1 MIKGFLDSRIPF
13 IFALFLEP
21 NTMSRLLYILC
32 VASLLSCTKAYR
44 IKGTSNISSIDGK
57 TITLMTSVDNVWEVI
72 DSCEVL
78 HGKFSM
84 AGRTDSTMI
93 ATLFLDGHPIMP
105 IILEPGKMG
114 VTISNIMLK
123 VAGTPLN
130 DSLYAFI
137 ARKYKLDLKAVDMER
152 MESQMIMNGYAQADI
167 QHSVDS
173 AYQDLAKEM
182 QGLVCGFIGRNY
194 DNVLGLCGFSM
205 LCNGLAYPM
214 ITPLMQTVIDD
225 APQSFLEQPSISKF
239 LRMARENMEKHGMA
253 DVVYGQ

>member
-84 AGRTDSTMI
+84 AGRTED
-93 ATLFLDGHPIMP
+93 
-105 IILEPGKMG
+105 
-114 VTISNIMLK
+114 
-123 VAGTPLN
+123 
-130 DSLYAFI
+130 
-137 ARKYKLDLKAVDMER
+137 RK
-152 MESQMIMNGYAQADI
+152 
-167 QHSVDS
+167 SV
-173 AYQDLAKEM
+173 
-182 QGLVCGFIGRNY
+182 V
-194 DNVLGLCGFSM
+194 
-205 LCNGLAYPM
+205 
-214 ITPLMQTVIDD
+214 
-225 APQSFLEQPSISKF
+225 
-239 LRMARENMEKHGMA
+239 
-253 DVVYGQ
+253 